1 MKGIQMGDL
10 HNEVV
15 EIGKR
20 FAISGEAFQVVKEAD
35 LNDPLVVLYL
45 INISAMI
52 QYSLDNFQNSL
63 RLHVEKKLEE
73 LS

>member
-1 MKGIQMGDL
+1 MGDL

>member
-1 MKGIQMGDL
+1 MSDL
-10 HNEVV
+10 HSEVV

-52 QYSLDNFQNSL
+52 QDSLDNFQNSL